1 MNLPELQ
8 KHCTAFLGVVDS
20 IFGVYLDATLGFDFV
35 YHRVYE
41 EHMVESARQ
50 AIHDNP
56 EHSSID
62 DYLAAVNV
70 LVGDPNTPDAVLLHA
85 VSQREYGARNR
96 QGGDN
101 HVFLGNVCLVSIYQF
116 WEDQYRQD
124 IAAALDK
131 AEKNELRV
139 PVMGDLRYLRQS
151 IIHNSGIAV
160 SDVERCEVLRWFR
173 RGERIALT
181 QDQMKRIVR
190 EVKGAIG
197 DVAEQASLS

>member
-1 MNLPELQ
+1 M
-8 KHCTAFLGVVDS
+8 
-20 IFGVYLDATLGFDFV
+20 
-35 YHRVYE
+35 
-41 EHMVESARQ
+41 
-50 AIHDNP
+50 
-56 EHSSID
+56 
-62 DYLAAVNV
+62 
-70 LVGDPNTPDAVLLHA
+70 
-85 VSQREYGARNR
+85 
-96 QGGDN
+96 
-101 HVFLGNVCLVSIYQF
+101 SIYQF